1 MKKKDI
7 EIITEELRTVATSLS
22 KIAGVFDNSGTDRS
36 TPSLPPTKLNDGLD
50 DEDTLD
56 EDGDPVE
63 MPKAEKDSLTEQ
75 RYKDGLE
82 AIQNPHGSESDVE
95 KEEEPATSAPSP
107 VSLEDVR
114 KKLIALAHEGRADEI
129 RTVLKKFNAL
139 KLSEVDEADYP
150 ALLDEIE
157 KFGGKDAE

>member
-7 EIITEELRTVATSLS
+7 EMITEELRTVATSLS
-22 KIAGVFDNSGTDRS
+22 KIAGVLDNSGTDRKTS
-36 TPSLPPTKLNDGLD
+36 KLPPSKLNDGLD
-50 DEDTLD
+50 DDDTLD

-63 MPKAEKDSLTEQ
+63 MPKDEKDRLTEQ
-75 RYKDGLE
+75 RYQDGLD
-82 AIQNPHGSESDVE
+82 AIQNPHGSEPEEV
-95 KEEEPATSAPSP
+95 KEDPASSTPSQ

-157 KFGGKDAE
+157 NLGGKDAE